1 MIKSKLLHHNRLN
14 FMEARKILIVEDE
27 RKIADTLKFGL
38 SEIGFY
44 VEVAYDGTIGYHL
57 FCTKDF
63 NLVILDINLPGM
75 NGYDLCKAIRL
86 KNQHIPVLMLTSMST
101 LNDKIEG
108 YDSGA
113 DDYMVKPFEFKELL
127 LKIRSLLK
135 RTMNQSLPVGTILI
149 AADLEMN
156 LDSKEV
162 KRDDRIIN
170 LTAKEFQLLEYL
182 LRNKNRLVSRVDIAI
197 NVWDVDFETNTNV
210 IDVYISYLRN
220 KVDKN
225 FEHKLIQTHVGMGY
239 IFKRSLMHVRIKITL
254 LFTVIMFL
262 LLSLLC
268 GYIYY
273 SSYTIRL
280 ENSKGPVNQLGFNN
294 IP

>member
-1 MIKSKLLHHNRLN
+1 
-14 FMEARKILIVEDE
+14 MEERKILIVEDE

-38 SEIGFY
+38 SEFGFH

-57 FCTKDF
+57 FNSHDF
-63 NLVILDINLPGM
+63 NLIILDINLPGM

-86 KNQHIPVLMLTSMST
+86 KNQQIPILMLTSMIA
-101 LNDKIEG
+101 LKDKIEG

-127 LKIRSLLK
+127 LKIRALLK
-135 RTMNQSLPVGTILI
+135 RTMNQSLPVGNVLK
-149 AADLEMN
+149 ASDLEMN

-162 KRDDRIIN
+162 KRDDIIIN

-182 LRNKNRLVSRVDIAI
+182 LRNKNKVVSRADIAI

-220 KVDKN
+220 KVDKD
-225 FEHKLIQTHVGMGY
+225 FKHKLIQTYVGMGY
-239 IFKRSLMHVRIKITL
+239 ILKEH
-254 LFTVIMFL
+254 
-262 LLSLLC
+262 
-268 GYIYY
+268 
-273 SSYTIRL
+273 
-280 ENSKGPVNQLGFNN
+280 
-294 IP
+294 